1 MGRCHPMDIDI
12 RRRTMPRGE
21 VRRGTKNLR
30 GIVKMK
36 QLIGK
41 CIDAQGGHLVV
52 RLFKDNG

>member
-1 MGRCHPMDIDI
+1 MDIDI
-12 RRRTMPRGE
+12 RRRTIARGE